1 MMMVSLHLPQLLLL
15 LPCLI
20 RHLLMML
27 QLLLLPQFMMLVS
40 LILLQLFSLLLSHL
54 SESVML
60 LSAWVDDVGAVVADS
75 VVTVYVAADVVFLGV
90 VAAASLAVVVVVEV
104 VMTVPHY
111 TSQYLTLQTELR
123 SLPASPRLHGLL
135 LLLLKESNVHN
146 LASVECW
153 ADVSDAVP
161 AFYQRWSTPR
171 RQGTAD
177 IRGRLLTAHSARYPP
192 GPPETRHSMA
202 KAGELP
208 D

>member
-1 MMMVSLHLPQLLLL
+1 MMLVSLHLRQLLLL

-27 QLLLLPQFMMLVS
+27 QLLLLPQFMMLFVTDFTSVVFFAFVS
-40 LILLQLFSLLLSHL
+40 SA
-54 SESVML
+54 ESVML
-60 LSAWVDDVGAVVADS
+60 LSAWVDDVGAVAADS
-75 VVTVYVAADVVFLGV
+75 VVTVSVAADVVFLGV
-90 VAAASLAVVVVVEV
+90 VAAASLAVVVVEV